1 MPEKTAAEFRPDG
14 FFVTGDLGTIGA
26 NGYLSIVG
34 RGKDL
39 IITGGLNVYPREI
52 ESLLDEL
59 PGVEESAVVGL
70 PHDDF
75 GEGVTAFLVLK
86 PGARLTQ
93 ESVLESLSDRLAR
106 FKLPKRVFFVDQL
119 PRNSMGK
126 VQKSAL
132 RQEYAGLY
140 QA

>member
-1 MPEKTAAEFRPDG
+1 
-14 FFVTGDLGTIGA
+14 
-26 NGYLSIVG
+26 
-34 RGKDL
+34 
-39 IITGGLNVYPREI
+39 
-52 ESLLDEL
+52 
-59 PGVEESAVVGL
+59 VEESAVVGL

-93 ESVLESLSDRLAR
+93 EEVAASLCDRLAR
-106 FKLPKRVFFVDQL
+106 FKLPKRVLFLDQL

-140 QA
+140 GAS